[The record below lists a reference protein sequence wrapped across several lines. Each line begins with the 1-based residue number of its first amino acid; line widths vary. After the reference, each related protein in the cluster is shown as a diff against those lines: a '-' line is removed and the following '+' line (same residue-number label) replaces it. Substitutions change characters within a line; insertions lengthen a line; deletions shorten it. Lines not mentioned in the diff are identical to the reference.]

1 MKAKSYFILSLFLC
15 SILHSQDLDVRFTSE
30 PSKNSLGINENL
42 RIDFKMNQDGDNFN
56 APNFEDFRVV
66 GGPNQSVSNTW
77 VNGKRTF
84 SKVYSYYLTPLK
96 TGKLTIGQATIEINS
111 QVYKTIPVVVDVTES
126 VTISKNPNDPSYL
139 VDENLHL
146 VAEASNISPFL
157 NEGISITYK
166 LFFSP
171 QINVTNVGEI
181 DSPKYSDFW
190 SHNIKIP
197 RLQIERGT
205 YKGKSYN
212 YVIWKKIVLYP
223 QKVGELN
230 VLPLTLDVSVDVPT
244 NKRDFFGNRIY
255 TQVPK
260 TVTAGKREINV
271 LALPKNAPDN
281 FGADVASELQSSIGI
296 PFKEVENHFTRQG
309 SREEVVHLSSA
320 LKALAVSLFKIANDI
335 RWMGSGPVSGLGD
348 LKIPALQPGSSI
360 MPGKVNPVIPEMMMQ
375 VSAQVI
381 GNDTTITFSSANGNF
396 ELNTMLPVMA
406 HNLLESIAL
415 LTTGVSV
422 FGEKLIKDL
431 EANTEK
437 LNEDTQ
443 KNSILVTALVPK
455 LGYDVAAEVAKEAME
470 NGLTIKDVLLSK
482 ELMSEG
488 DIDDLLDI
496 EKLI

>member
-1 MKAKSYFILSLFLC
+1 MNKKETRIEKDSMGEFEVPIDAMYGASTARAIENFPISELKFSRSFIRALGEIKKGCAVVNQNNKLLDKKIATAIIDGAEEVISGNYDKDCAVDIFQTGSGTSTNKNANEIIAKIAS
-15 SILHSQDLDVRFTSE
+15 D
-30 PSKNSLGINENL
+30 
-42 RIDFKMNQDGDNFN
+42 
-56 APNFEDFRVV
+56 
-66 GGPNQSVSNTW
+66 
-77 VNGKRTF
+77 
-84 SKVYSYYLTPLK
+84 K
-96 TGKLTIGQATIEINS
+96 TGESIHPNDHVNMSQSSNDVIPTATNVAAVI
-111 QVYKTIPVVVDVTES
+111 DVTEGLIPELDNL
-126 VTISKNPNDPSYL
+126 ISL
-139 VDENLHL
+139 
-146 VAEASNISPFL
+146 L
-157 NEGISITYK
+157 NEKAKQWEKVYKNGRTHLMDATPVSLGQEFSGYADLVNERMGDIKASLDNVQKLAIGGTAVGTGI
-166 LFFSP
+166 
-171 QINVTNVGEI
+171 
-181 DSPKYSDFW
+181 
-190 SHNIKIP
+190 
-197 RLQIERGT
+197 
-205 YKGKSYN
+205 
-212 YVIWKKIVLYP
+212 
-223 QKVGELN
+223 
-230 VLPLTLDVSVDVPT
+230 
-244 NKRDFFGNRIY
+244 
-255 TQVPK
+255 
-260 TVTAGKREINV
+260 
-271 LALPKNAPDN
+271 NAPDN

-415 LTTGVSV
+415 LTTGVNV

-455 LGYDVAAEVAKEAME
+455 LGYDVAAEVAKEAMD

-482 ELMSEG
+482 ELMTEG

>member
-1 MKAKSYFILSLFLC
+1 MNKKETRIEKDSMGEFEVPIDAMYGASTARAIENFPISELKFSRSFIRALGEIKKGCAVVNQNNKLLDKKISTAIIDGAEEVIAGNHDKDFAVDIFQTGSGTSTNMNANEIIAKIAS
-15 SILHSQDLDVRFTSE
+15 D
-30 PSKNSLGINENL
+30 
-42 RIDFKMNQDGDNFN
+42 
-56 APNFEDFRVV
+56 
-66 GGPNQSVSNTW
+66 
-77 VNGKRTF
+77 
-84 SKVYSYYLTPLK
+84 K
-96 TGKLTIGQATIEINS
+96 TGESIHPNDHVNMSQSSNDVIPTATNVAAVI
-111 QVYKTIPVVVDVTES
+111 DVTEGLIPELDNL
-126 VTISKNPNDPSYL
+126 ISL
-139 VDENLHL
+139 
-146 VAEASNISPFL
+146 L
-157 NEGISITYK
+157 NEKAKQWEKVYKNGRTHLMDATPVSLGQEFSGYADLVNERMGDIKASLDNVQKLAIGGTAVGTGI
-166 LFFSP
+166 
-171 QINVTNVGEI
+171 
-181 DSPKYSDFW
+181 
-190 SHNIKIP
+190 
-197 RLQIERGT
+197 
-205 YKGKSYN
+205 
-212 YVIWKKIVLYP
+212 
-223 QKVGELN
+223 
-230 VLPLTLDVSVDVPT
+230 
-244 NKRDFFGNRIY
+244 
-255 TQVPK
+255 
-260 TVTAGKREINV
+260 
-271 LALPKNAPDN
+271 NAPDN

-415 LTTGVSV
+415 LTTGVNV

-455 LGYDVAAEVAKEAME
+455 LGYDVAAEVAKEAMD

-482 ELMSEG
+482 ELMTEG

>member
-1 MKAKSYFILSLFLC
+1 MNKKETRIEKDSMGEFEVPIDAMYGASTARAIENFPISELKFSRSFIRALGEIKKACAVVNQNNKLLDKKIATAIIGGAEEVIAGNHDKDFAVDIFQTGSGTSTNMNANEIIAKIASDKTGESIHPNDHVNMSQSSNDVIPTATNVAAVIDVTEGLIPELDNLISLLNEKAKQWEKVY
-15 SILHSQDLDVRFTSE
+15 
-30 PSKNSLGINENL
+30 KNGRTHLMDATPVSLGQEFSGYADLINE
-42 RIDFKMNQDGDNFN
+42 RMGDIKASLDNVQKLAIGGTAVGTGIN
-56 APNFEDFRVV
+56 APN
-66 GGPNQSVSNTW
+66 
-77 VNGKRTF
+77 
-84 SKVYSYYLTPLK
+84 
-96 TGKLTIGQATIEINS
+96 
-111 QVYKTIPVVVDVTES
+111 
-126 VTISKNPNDPSYL
+126 
-139 VDENLHL
+139 
-146 VAEASNISPFL
+146 
-157 NEGISITYK
+157 
-166 LFFSP
+166 
-171 QINVTNVGEI
+171 
-181 DSPKYSDFW
+181 
-190 SHNIKIP
+190 
-197 RLQIERGT
+197 
-205 YKGKSYN
+205 
-212 YVIWKKIVLYP
+212 
-223 QKVGELN
+223 
-230 VLPLTLDVSVDVPT
+230 
-244 NKRDFFGNRIY
+244 
-255 TQVPK
+255 
-260 TVTAGKREINV
+260 
-271 LALPKNAPDN
+271 N

-415 LTTGVSV
+415 LTTGVNV

-455 LGYDVAAEVAKEAME
+455 LGYDVAAEVAKEAMD

-482 ELMSEG
+482 ELMTEG